1 MVKFLL
7 QRILAFLARVVGAG
21 VIVLLLLELSY
32 CVFGGSDQHIWQ
44 AESYEGEASV
54 IAYDATG
61 WRGLV
66 SERVV
71 SSAKV
76 WLIAYGGVL
85 LVGYSWGILAAR
97 LRRVKLGAL
106 LALPFSLFAC
116 VPGFWFVVAVAIYSY
131 FAWQRPGFADE
142 VVVQSGP
149 DLMSWWYASIVALPV
164 LAPAAAWQLR
174 AVSSVIEKEAGRPF
188 VKGLYTAG
196 HRDDTIFYG
205 NVYRQARPAVVG
217 LLDQALPFILGG
229 LVVVE
234 WAFRYDGLGSL
245 FVDCVKGGYY
255 TGILMCSLVVAVVIG
270 LVTFGREL
278 LVKLTSVE

>member
-97 LRRVKLGAL
+97 L
-106 LALPFSLFAC
+106 
-116 VPGFWFVVAVAIYSY
+116 
-131 FAWQRPGFADE
+131 
-142 VVVQSGP
+142 
-149 DLMSWWYASIVALPV
+149 
-164 LAPAAAWQLR
+164 
-174 AVSSVIEKEAGRPF
+174 
-188 VKGLYTAG
+188 
-196 HRDDTIFYG
+196 
-205 NVYRQARPAVVG
+205 
-217 LLDQALPFILGG
+217 
-229 LVVVE
+229 
-234 WAFRYDGLGSL
+234 
-245 FVDCVKGGYY
+245 
-255 TGILMCSLVVAVVIG
+255 
-270 LVTFGREL
+270 
-278 LVKLTSVE
+278 